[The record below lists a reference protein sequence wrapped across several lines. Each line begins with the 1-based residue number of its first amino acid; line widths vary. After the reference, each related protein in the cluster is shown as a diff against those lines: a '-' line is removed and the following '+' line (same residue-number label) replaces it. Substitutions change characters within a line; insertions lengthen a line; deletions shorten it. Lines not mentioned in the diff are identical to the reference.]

1 MYANPI
7 LSSKST
13 SGQGPIA
20 QGDLQ
25 NQLASFLA
33 LNELGSDAVSPEQLF
48 AAGYTSCFMKALKSL
63 DGPGAS
69 LIPPEA
75 SITADVVVGQSAT
88 GPALDVELSINLPG
102 LDREIAQQLIHEAHL
117 ICPYAEVAPGKV
129 EVKTV
134 LL

>member
-7 LSSKST
+7 LSSKSAHD
-13 SGQGPIA
+13 QGPIA

-25 NQLASFLA
+25 NQLAGFLA
-33 LNELGSDAVSPEQLF
+33 LNELGSDAISPEQLF
-48 AAGYTSCFMKALKSL
+48 AAGYSSCFMKALKSV
-63 DGPGAS
+63 GGQGVS

-75 SITADVVVGQSAT
+75 SITADVVVGQSAI

-102 LDREIAQQLIHEAHL
+102 LDREIAQQLIQQAHL
-117 ICPYAEVAPGKV
+117 ICPYAEVAPGQV